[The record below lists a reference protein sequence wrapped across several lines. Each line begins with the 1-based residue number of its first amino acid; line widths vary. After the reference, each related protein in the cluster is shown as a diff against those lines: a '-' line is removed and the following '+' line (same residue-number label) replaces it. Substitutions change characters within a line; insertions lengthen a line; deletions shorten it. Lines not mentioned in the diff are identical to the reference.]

1 MNTHLLYILLTY
13 LAAVNLAAF
22 TAFGIDKWKAAHRR
36 RRISEASLL
45 MYAAVGGSVG
55 AWAGMKVWRHKTLHR
70 KFRYGVPVFFVVFFV
85 FLFYL
90 YYFI

>member
-13 LAAVNLAAF
+13 LATVNLAPF

-36 RRISEASLL
+36 RRISEATLL

-55 AWAGMKVWRHKTLHR
+55 AWAGMKVWHHKTLHR
-70 KFRYGVPVFFVVFFV
+70 
-85 FLFYL
+85 
-90 YYFI
+90 

>member
-22 TAFGIDKWKAAHRR
+22 TAFGIDKWNATHRR
-36 RRISEASLL
+36 RRISETSLL

-55 AWAGMKVWRHKTLHR
+55 ALAGMKVWRHKTLHR
-70 KFRYGVPVFFVVFFV
+70 KFRYGVPAILAAHTVLAFY
-85 FLFYL
+85 LFY
-90 YYFI
+90 FI